1 MGGEGTSRAGCWTL
15 GGNGVH
21 LEDWPHMGEL
31 ITGIKEK
38 VTGTTFL
45 TSETGVTNT
54 EREKTT
60 MNPVVLH

>member
-1 MGGEGTSRAGCWTL
+1 M
-15 GGNGVH
+15 H

-31 ITGIKEK
+31 ITGITEK